1 MAFVAQAPGFRPTA
15 PADPTGLA
23 PSGICICDSGASKGD
38 SPGKASPASREH
50 CAQGEPPAG
59 DAASRGPQG
68 DGPPQWSLRHPP
80 TTLRPHDQTDHLGLL
95 ILCAPAPDS
104 GIDPPNHPHPLHSL
118 PQVFSRNRTP
128 FLSGTRWTRQDGSC
142 SLTSTP
148 APPAGAAPC
157 RPWGARRARPRPRAG
172 VWRAPLPSPGR
183 RAWPR
188 QTLPESGQGLWP
200 QGPGGVLS
208 VPLGPELGT
217 LRDGGPPRGHRV
229 GPRGRPG
236 LRPLYV
242 HTLRAHVS

>member
-1 MAFVAQAPGFRPTA
+1 MVPQAPSHDAPTSRPDRPSRASHPVRPCPRLRHRPPKPPTSA
-15 PADPTGLA
+15 AFSSPSVFKKQNALPQRDEMDMTGRLLLADQHPCPTRRCSAL
-23 PSGICICDSGASKGD
+23 PSLG
-38 SPGKASPASREH
+38 SPAR
-50 CAQGEPPAG
+50 PPSSACWG
-59 DAASRGPQG
+59 
-68 DGPPQWSLRHPP
+68 
-80 TTLRPHDQTDHLGLL
+80 LG
-95 ILCAPAPDS
+95 
-104 GIDPPNHPHPLHSL
+104 
-118 PQVFSRNRTP
+118 
-128 FLSGTRWTRQDGSC
+128 
-142 SLTSTP
+142 
-148 APPAGAAPC
+148 
-157 RPWGARRARPRPRAG
+157 
-172 VWRAPLPSPGR
+172 APLPSPGR

>member
-1 MAFVAQAPGFRPTA
+1 MAFAAQAPGFRPTA

-80 TTLRPHDQTDHLGLL
+80 TTLRPHDQTDRLGLL
-95 ILCAPAPDS
+95 ILCAHPRLRHR
-104 GIDPPNHPHPLHSL
+104 PPKPPTSAAFSSPSVFKKQNAL
-118 PQVFSRNRTP
+118 PQRDEMDTTGR
-128 FLSGTRWTRQDGSC
+128 LLLADQH
-142 SLTSTP
+142 
-148 APPAGAAPC
+148 PC

-188 QTLPESGQGLWP
+188 QTLPESGQGLGP

-229 GPRGRPG
+229 GARGRPG

>member
-1 MAFVAQAPGFRPTA
+1 MAFAAQAPGFRPTA

-80 TTLRPHDQTDHLGLL
+80 TTLRPHDQTDRLGLL

-148 APPAGAAPC
+148 AVPGEPGAPALVRVLGFGGRPSLLQAGARGPVRC
-157 RPWGARRARPRPRAG
+157 FLSQARG
-172 VWRAPLPSPGR
+172 S
-183 RAWPR
+183 
-188 QTLPESGQGLWP
+188 
-200 QGPGGVLS
+200 
-208 VPLGPELGT
+208 
-217 LRDGGPPRGHRV
+217 GHR
-229 GPRGRPG
+229 GREEFSRS
-236 LRPLYV
+236 LWALN
-242 HTLRAHVS
+242 